1 MHKMVSFPNGL
12 RLIMKKLDF
21 LRSVSVGVWV
31 GAGSA
36 YETQQ
41 NNGISH
47 FIEHMLFKGTTN
59 RTAFEIA
66 DSIDRIGAQINA
78 FTAKECTCYYT
89 KSIDEHL
96 DKCIEILSD
105 MFFNSNFIDTELQK
119 EKKVVIEE
127 ISMVEDSPEDVCHEN
142 LAKLFF
148 EGSSLGRPIIGN
160 ADNINGF
167 DKTKIQK
174 FIDDHYCPQNVVI
187 SVAGN
192 FDFDNLTELVTKYFS
207 NEFDKNQ
214 YCLKSEAAQKHIS
227 VSKAGYKIKQFEQ
240 ASIAIGFPS
249 PMFNSEDTYS
259 MMLMSNVLGG
269 TMSSRLF
276 QKVREELGLAY
287 SVYTFM
293 SSYKNNGVFS
303 VYCGTNPQNIEKAVE
318 TVVAELK
325 KLLKDG
331 ITKEEF
337 KRGKEQLKGSFILGQ
352 ENTTSIMNVY
362 GKMLL
367 ISDQIFDLDQ
377 KLNEINSISM
387 DDVLNTA
394 QNHIDFN
401 RACISCVSSRTDI
414 GDLLQLLN

>member
-21 LRSVSVGVWV
+21 LRSVTVGVWV

-36 YETQQ
+36 YETPQ

-66 DSIDRIGAQINA
+66 DSIDKIGAQINA

-89 KSIDEHL
+89 KSIDEHIE
-96 DKCIEILSD
+96 KCIEILSD
-105 MFFNSNFIDTELQK
+105 MFFNSIYIDTELEK

-167 DKTKIQK
+167 DKTKIEK
-174 FIDDHYCPQNVVI
+174 FTKDHYCPQNVVI

-192 FDFDNLTELVTKYFS
+192 FDFDNLIDLVTKYFS
-207 NEFDKNQ
+207 NIFDKNE
-214 YCLKSEAAQKHIS
+214 YCLKSEAASKHLS
-227 VSKAGYKIKQFEQ
+227 VPKAGYKIKQIEQ

-249 PMFNSEDTYS
+249 AMFNTQDTYP

-269 TMSSRLF
+269 SMSSRLF
-276 QKVREELGLAY
+276 QKIREELGLAY

-293 SSYKNNGVFS
+293 SSYKNNGIFS
-303 VYCGTNPQNIEKAVE
+303 VYCGTNPQNIEKAITTAVS
-318 TVVAELK
+318 ELK

-331 ITKEEF
+331 ITVEEF

-377 KLNEINSISM
+377 KLNEINSINM
-387 DDVLNTA
+387 NDVLNVA
-394 QNHIDFN
+394 QKYLDFN
-401 RACISCVSSRTDI
+401 RACISCVGNREV